1 MKISPRH
8 RTRELV
14 LQGLYALKYNEKN
27 PDDILE
33 DVLKEEDLSKK
44 NIEFARTLYMKVIE
58 NSQQAD
64 RVIASL
70 AENWELDRIALI
82 DRIILQ
88 MALVELMYIPDVP
101 EKVVLNEAIEL
112 AKTFSTND
120 SSAFVNGI
128 LDNYLKKS
136 KDSKK
141 QSID

>member
-8 RTRELV
+8 RARELV
-14 LQGLYALKYNEKN
+14 LQGLYALRYNEKN
-27 PDDILE
+27 QDEILE
-33 DVLKEEDLSKK
+33 DVLTGENLSG
-44 NIEFARTLYMKVIE
+44 NNVEFARTLYTKVIE

-64 RVIASL
+64 REIAVL
-70 AENWELDRIALI
+70 AKNWELERIALI

-88 MALVELMYIPDVP
+88 MALVELMYIPDIP

-128 LDNYLKKS
+128 LDNYLKNS
-136 KDSKK
+136 EDSKK
-141 QSID
+141 QNID

>member
-8 RTRELV
+8 RARELV

-27 PDDILE
+27 QDEILE
-33 DVLKEEDLSKK
+33 DVLTDEKLSKK
-44 NIEFARTLYMKVIE
+44 NIEFARTLYSKVIE
-58 NSQQAD
+58 HSHQAD
-64 RVIASL
+64 REIARL
-70 AENWELDRIALI
+70 AENWELERIALI

-88 MALVELMYIPDVP
+88 MALVELMFIPDVP

-128 LDNYLKKS
+128 LDNYLKNS
-136 KDSKK
+136 VDSKK
-141 QSID
+141 PNLE

>member
-27 PDDILE
+27 QDDILE

-64 RVIASL
+64 RVIVSL

>member
-64 RVIASL
+64 RVIVSL